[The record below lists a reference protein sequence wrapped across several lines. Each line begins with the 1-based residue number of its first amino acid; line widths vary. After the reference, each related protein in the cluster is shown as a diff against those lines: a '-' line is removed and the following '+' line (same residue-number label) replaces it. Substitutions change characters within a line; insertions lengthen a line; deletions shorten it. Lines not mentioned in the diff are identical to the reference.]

1 MIVRIT
7 SRYGSVDGV
16 HSTPHTGID
25 LGFAEGTPLRSIS
38 NGVARVVDYGSNNIG
53 KGVLVDQ
60 TDGTTVIYGHLSNV
74 SVTNGQTVR
83 AGELIGQTGNT
94 GHSTGPH
101 LHLGMKHEGQFVDPT
116 EHADKVME
124 LAGNV
129 GWVDKVKLTFEN
141 YKPKSLGEWA
151 YENYG
156 EAVVNSV
163 KDGVI
168 NYATDLLTAFP
179 IIAVVS
185 CGVYVLC
192 SMVNKRIGAYGAGL
206 TFIYGALALLVT

>member
-7 SRYGSVDGV
+7 SKYGSIDSV
-16 HSTPHTGID
+16 HAKPHTGID

-60 TDGTTVIYGHLSNV
+60 ADGTTAIYGHLSNV

-83 AGELIGQTGNT
+83 AGDLIGNTGNT

-101 LHLGMKHEGQFVDPT
+101 LHFGLKHDGQFVDPT
-116 EHADKVME
+116 EHADTVMQ
-124 LAGNV
+124 LAGNI
-129 GWVDKVKLTFEN
+129 GWVDKIKMGFAN
-141 YKPKSLGEWA
+141 YRPKSVGEWA
-151 YENYG
+151 YEKYG
-156 EAVVNSV
+156 ETVINGV
-163 KDGVI
+163 KDGFI
-168 NYATDLLTAFP
+168 NYATDLLIALP

-185 CGVYVLC
+185 GGVYVLC
-192 SMVNKRIGAYGAGL
+192 SMVNKRFGAYGAGL
-206 TFIYGALALLVT
+206 TFLYGALALLVT